1 MHGICFFLFEQF
13 VKQAHGPQFWTDMHV
28 EAAIP
33 YEPIVPTLDY
43 PDENFIA
50 LLQKLSS
57 ATGRPVT
64 EVLEDLGHFM
74 APYLLSNYA
83 TMVHPRTSTLALLSV
98 VEDVVHRVVRLR
110 NPSVLPPVLTCL
122 WRTDQE
128 MELVYSSHR
137 RLCALAKGIIRGVAE
152 CFRETV
158 EIGEQQCMLKG
169 DRYCSL
175 LVRVAS
181 ATCEPSIH
189 NDSIAGASR
198 NGPRMLS
205 ETRRLLSYGSPSFDW
220 LPPAKEPGDLGSLAQ
235 FRILKLLGEGG
246 MGVVFLAEDTQLL
259 RRVAIKV
266 LKPSMLSE
274 PDAER
279 QFVREAR
286 AAGALSNDHVVPIYH
301 IGEDHGFPFI
311 VMPVLKGQTL
321 RDWLASGE
329 PVTLG
334 RTLQI
339 GIQCAQ
345 GLAFAHDRTLIHRD
359 IKPANIWL
367 ESPSGRVKLMD
378 FGLTRSLVGGS
389 QALNPKSIVGTC
401 QYMAP
406 EQANCSDLMPQ
417 SDLYSLGA
425 VLYELCTGR
434 LPLVS
439 DSVLGMLRALALEN
453 PPPACQLNP
462 LVPDEL
468 NSLIM
473 LMLRKEPEQRP
484 GSAGD
489 VLDQFYVL
497 QARLT
502 AESTGWQGLVLR
514 APRPAA
520 AVTER
525 SLDAP
530 PGISV

>member
-1 MHGICFFLFEQF
+1 
-13 VKQAHGPQFWTDMHV
+13 MHV

-33 YEPIVPTLDY
+33 HEPIVPTLDY

-57 ATGRPVT
+57 ATERPIAQ
-64 EVLEDLGHFM
+64 VLEDLGRFM
-74 APYLLSNYA
+74 APHLLSSYA
-83 TMVHPRTSTLALLSV
+83 TMVHPRSSTLALLSV

-110 NPSVLPPVLTCL
+110 NPTVQPPVLTCL

-128 MELVYSSHR
+128 MELVYSSQR

-158 EIGEQQCMLKG
+158 EIAEQQCMLKG
-169 DRYCSL
+169 DRFCCL
-175 LVRVAS
+175 LVRVTSEAH
-181 ATCEPSIH
+181 EPSISA
-189 NDSIAGASR
+189 DSVAGA
-198 NGPRMLS
+198 NGNGCRLLP
-205 ETRRLLSYGSPSFDW
+205 ETRWLFSHGSQSYDW
-220 LPPAKEPGDLGSLAQ
+220 LPPAKEPGDLGTLAQ

-266 LKPSMLSE
+266 LKPSMLSQ

-301 IGEDHGFPFI
+301 IGEDHGLPFI

-339 GIQCAQ
+339 GIECAK

-367 ESPSGRVKLMD
+367 ESPAGRVKLMD

-389 QALNPKSIVGTC
+389 QVLNPKFIVGTC

-406 EQANCSDLMPQ
+406 EQANCSTLIPQ

-453 PPPACQLNP
+453 PLPACHLNP

-473 LMLRKEPEQRP
+473 LMLSKEPEQRP

-489 VLDQFYVL
+489 VLERLYAL
-497 QARLT
+497 QSRLT
-502 AESTGWQGLVLR
+502 AESTGWQVLVLR
-514 APRPAA
+514 ASSPAA
-520 AVTER
+520 AAEPPR
-525 SLDAP
+525 DAP
-530 PGISV
+530 PCSIAS